1 MKGKQIDM
9 TTGKPTSLLIAFALP
24 TLAGNLLHQAYSI
37 TDSIV
42 VGQCLGQTA
51 LAAVGCTS
59 PMIMLLAA
67 LMIGVNTGV
76 GILVSQYF
84 GQSDTAGVRRCF
96 VNSIYLSLLVALA
109 VALGGIAIA
118 RPLLSW
124 MGTPAGPLQQATE
137 YLRISFLTSVCPLFY
152 HLFSSVFRGMGDSR
166 TALYCLVVSAA
177 ANILLDILFV
187 AVLQGGVAGSAWAT
201 ALAQGMSAIFAALS
215 LRRKYPE
222 AWPKREDFIWDGRL
236 FCRIAGTAVP
246 IALQSAFNNLSNVAA
261 QSAVNTFGEAAMA
274 AYTAAGRIGTLAL
287 MPVETVGSAMSVYA
301 GQNYGARKPDRL
313 RSGLSAALKI
323 VVWMSLPLA
332 VVLLLFGTRLSRL
345 FLSDPSGPVITIVGE
360 YLLIA
365 AVPGVLDGVMQV
377 CQQTLRGIG
386 RPARALAGGVMQL
399 AAKILLAT
407 LGAWV
412 VGDLRVV
419 WLGWPL
425 SFAAGSVLP
434 ALYLW
439 RHLKSGDGRLETITT
454 SKEE

>member
-9 TTGKPTSLLIAFALP
+9 TTGKPASLLIAFTLP

-59 PMIMLLAA
+59 PVIMLLAA

-76 GILVSQYF
+76 GILVSQHF
-84 GQSDTAGVRRCF
+84 GQGDSAGVRRCF
-96 VNSIYLSLLVALA
+96 VNSIYLSLLIALA

-124 MGTPAGPLQQATE
+124 MGTPARPLQQATE
-137 YLRISFLTSVCPLFY
+137 YLRISFLTAVCPLFY
-152 HLFSSVFRGMGDSR
+152 YLFSSVFRGMGDSR
-166 TALYCLVVSAA
+166 TALYCLIVSAV

-187 AVLQGGVAGSAWAT
+187 AVFHGGVAGSAWAT
-201 ALAQGMSAIFAALS
+201 ALAQGMSAVFAALS
-215 LRRKYPE
+215 LRAKYPE
-222 AWPKREDFIWDGRL
+222 AWPRRGDFAWDIRL

-246 IALQSAFNNLSNVAA
+246 IALQSAFNNLSNVAV

-287 MPVETVGSAMSVYA
+287 MPVETVGSALSVYA
-301 GQNYGARKPDRL
+301 GQNYGARKIDRI
-313 RSGLSAALKI
+313 RSGLRASLQMI
-323 VVWMSLPLA
+323 VWISLPLTA
-332 VVLLLFGTRLSRL
+332 VLLLFGKQLSRL
-345 FLSDPSGPVITIVGE
+345 FLAQPSGEIMEIVGE

-365 AVPGVLDGVMQV
+365 AAPGILNGVMQV

-386 RPARALAGGVMQL
+386 QPNRALAGGVMQL
-399 AAKILLAT
+399 TFKILLAA

-412 VGDLRVV
+412 MGDLRIV

-425 SFAAGSVLP
+425 SFLAGSVLP
-434 ALYLW
+434 ALYL
-439 RHLKSGDGRLETITT
+439 RRSLKQDPGGPGKAEI
-454 SKEE
+454 